1 MLFVFHIER
10 ISNVIDYFLLCVK
23 KFNLQSIILA
33 KLFQVLKTP
42 LIYLF
47 VYVSGKVIP
56 RGQSY
61 KLPLFFEPFFTLEA
75 RFWKEMESRSCYN
88 ARHCVIILDPF
99 ALLLSSHTAL
109 NSQRHVINWQIGYL
123 SRLVNRN
130 FSERLRFD
138 CNWIYLEAHQGQT
151 KANEDWNWKFETAQ
165 TWWSFP

>member
-1 MLFVFHIER
+1 MFVKKLLLQRRYILVLRQFFVIKKHRKIVYAFFLNFSICFIICCCHGKANANMLFVFHIER

-109 NSQRHVINWQIGYL
+109 NSQRHVIN
-123 SRLVNRN
+123 
-130 FSERLRFD
+130 
-138 CNWIYLEAHQGQT
+138 
-151 KANEDWNWKFETAQ
+151 
-165 TWWSFP
+165 